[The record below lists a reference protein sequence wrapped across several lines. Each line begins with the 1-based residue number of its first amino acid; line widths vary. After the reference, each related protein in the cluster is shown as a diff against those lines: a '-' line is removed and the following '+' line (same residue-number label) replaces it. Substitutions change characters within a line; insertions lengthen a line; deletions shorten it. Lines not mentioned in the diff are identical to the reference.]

1 MRNKKN
7 VPNRDRRQNITAH
20 EYNPETEHLTVT
32 FHDGRQYRYEG
43 VPLAIGNAMRGAQ
56 SLGKFLH
63 THIIGKYDHTKIEP

>member
-7 VPNRDRRQNITAH
+7 VPNRDRRQNITSH

-43 VPLAIGNAMRGAQ
+43 VPPEHHEGMTDAASRGRY
-56 SLGKFLH
+56 LH
-63 THIIGKYDHTKIEP
+63 THIIGNYPHTKIEP